1 MNTAFHDHAFSDST
15 KIKLEIF
22 QRYVREW
29 LPVFLTR
36 RRVGRNPHVR
46 VNIFDF
52 FSGPGKD
59 PQGNPGSPLI
69 VQEEIKSF
77 CRAQAALKADV
88 SVRMYFNDIDPVH
101 VSKLRATLQES
112 RCSKDCC
119 RYEFS
124 SLPFEL
130 ALEGQ
135 LPSMKPRD
143 AANLVILDQC
153 GVTEVTPDTV
163 KTLVDCGA
171 TDIMFFLSTS
181 FLRRFAAEPEM
192 QSKFDIDPKL
202 AKIEENDTI
211 HRYICQY
218 FREKLRGSSIGL
230 APFSLKKGPN
240 IYGVIFASANLS
252 GLERFLK
259 VCWRL
264 DKHAGEANYNIDNDA
279 SWGGQGVLFAES
291 DKPTKTDRFEQD
303 LIAFVGACS
312 PDNRALYRFCLE
324 HGFPSSKANDSLR
337 SLVKKGKVQVLNAQD
352 GAPARKNSYYLTDD
366 TRKVI
371 FKP

>member
-1 MNTAFHDHAFSDST
+1 MNTAFHDYAFSDST

-22 QRYVREW
+22 QRYIREW

-36 RRVGRNPHVR
+36 RTVGRNPHVKI
-46 VNIFDF
+46 NIFDF
-52 FSGPGKD
+52 FSGPGQD

-69 VQEEIKSF
+69 VQDEIKSF
-77 CRAQAALKADV
+77 CRIHAARKADA
-88 SVRMYFNDIDPVH
+88 SVRLFFNDIAPNH
-101 VSKLRATLQES
+101 VSKLRDILQES
-112 RCSKDCC
+112 RCPKDCC

-124 SLPFEL
+124 SLPFDV
-130 ALEGQ
+130 ALERQ
-135 LPSMKPRD
+135 LPSMKPPD

-163 KTLVDCGA
+163 KIIVGCGA

-192 QSKFDIDPKL
+192 QSKFDIDPNL

-218 FREKLRGSSIGL
+218 FREKLRDNAIVL
-230 APFSLKKGPN
+230 APFSLKKGSN
-240 IYGVIFASANLS
+240 IYGVIFASANLN

-264 DKHAGEANYNIDNDA
+264 DKHAGEANYNIDHDA
-279 SWGGQGVLFAES
+279 SWGGQRVLFAES
-291 DKPTKTDRFEQD
+291 DKPTKVDRFEQD
-303 LIAFVGACS
+303 MISFMGTCS

-324 HGFPSSKANDSLR
+324 HGFPSAKANDSLR
-337 SLVKKGKVQVLNAQD
+337 SLVKKEKVQVLNAND
-352 GAPARKNSYYLTDD
+352 GTPARKNSYYLTDD

-371 FKP
+371 FKS